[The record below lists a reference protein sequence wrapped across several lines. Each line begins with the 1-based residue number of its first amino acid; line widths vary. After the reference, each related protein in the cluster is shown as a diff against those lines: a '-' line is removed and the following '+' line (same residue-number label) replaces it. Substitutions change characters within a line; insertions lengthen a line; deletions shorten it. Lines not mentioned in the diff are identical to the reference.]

1 MPAASKLLP
10 FVSAFIAPS
19 SITSS
24 PLGETELIIH
34 FFLASYLDIFGKNH
48 VHEFFFSIFVIGLN
62 VNPFAI
68 AITQPES

>member
-19 SITSS
+19 SITNS

-34 FFLASYLDIFGKNH
+34 FFLASNLDIFGKNH
-48 VHEFFFSIFVIGLN
+48 VHEFFF
-62 VNPFAI
+62 
-68 AITQPES
+68 